1 MHIKQVI
8 IQGFKSYR
16 EQIVV
21 EPFDKRHNVVVGRN
35 GSGKSNFFHAIQFVL
50 SDEFSH
56 LRPEQRLALL
66 HEGTGPR
73 VISAFVEII
82 FDNSDNRIPIE
93 KDEIFLRR
101 VIGSKKDQFFLNK
114 KVVPR
119 SEVLNLLES
128 AGLSNSNPYYI
139 VKQGKINQMAVAP
152 DSHRLKLLREVAGTR
167 VYDERREESVTILK
181 ETVGKVEKIN
191 DFLQTIEE
199 RLKTLEEEKE
209 ELKEYQKWD
218 RARRVLEFI
227 IHDTEHRENKRKLE
241 DLEKMR
247 ANSGKEQQ
255 HYADMVREAQDHV
268 RESNRKLKDARK
280 DVAATREEKD
290 ILSTEQQQ
298 LLREKTKL
306 ELAIK
311 DLTDDVDGDNK
322 SKERAEA
329 ELERLRQQISEK
341 ERELEELKPKYEEMK
356 AREEE
361 CTRALALNQQK
372 RQELYAK
379 QGRGTQFTSK
389 QDRDRWIEKELKS
402 LNKQIKDKK
411 DHENKLRED
420 LRRDATKLTELEK
433 RIEEMTKEMERQRVA
448 IDEHNKQYYEC
459 KKRKDQE
466 QSSRNELWRK
476 ETTLTQNLS
485 SLKEDL
491 AKADQ
496 ALRSMAGKPI
506 LNGRDS
512 VRKVLET
519 FQERGGDWAKIATQY
534 YGPVIENF
542 TCDKT
547 IYTAV
552 EVTAG
557 NRLFHH
563 IVESDTVGTK
573 ILKEMNRQSLPGE
586 VTFMPLNRLQVRD
599 MVYPNDNNAIAMV
612 QKLKYDPKYAKAMKY
627 IFGKTLICRNLECAT
642 ELGKQFH
649 LDCVTLEGDQVSSKG
664 SLTGGYFNQS
674 RSRLEMQ
681 KTRSELMEQITTL
694 DEELNTLRQEL
705 NKTETS
711 INTIVSEMQRTET
724 KQGKA
729 KDIFDKVKA
738 DIRLMKE
745 ELASIERFR
754 GPKERSLAQCRSSL
768 EAMQATKEGLE
779 SELHQ
784 ELMEQLSTADQGKVD
799 ELNDAIR
806 RLTQENKEAFS
817 QRMNLEATKNKL
829 ENLLTNNL
837 IRRKDE
843 LVQALQEISVEDRK
857 RRLSNSKADLAAA
870 EKRIRQINRELED
883 TERAVQAAV
892 RNEKALKVELD
903 KWRTKEKEAQDKMEE
918 DAKGLEK
925 MASKE
930 VLLQEKIQESLDKI
944 AALGTL
950 PNAPELHSKYQKMS
964 LKQLFK
970 ELEKANQ
977 HLKKY
982 NHVNKK
988 ALDQFISFS
997 EQKEKL
1003 YKRKE
1008 ELDIG
1013 GEKIR
1018 ELIETLEHRKLEA
1031 IQFTFKQVSKN
1042 FTEVFKKL
1050 VPQGRGSL
1058 IMRVAPDEGQDTN
1071 PDRANAD
1078 PFTGVGIKVSFTGGD
1093 GDMREMN
1100 QLSGGQK
1107 SLVALALIF
1116 AIQKCDPAP
1125 FYLFDEID
1133 QALDAQH
1140 RKAIANM
1147 IHELST
1153 SAQFITTTFR
1163 PELLEHAHK
1172 FYGVKFRNKVS
1183 HVECVTIDE
1192 ARDFVED
1199 SATHA

>member
-191 DFLQTIEE
+191 EFLQTIEE

-241 DLEKMR
+241 ELEKMR
-247 ANSGKEQQ
+247 SNSGKEQQ
-255 HYADMVREAQDHV
+255 HYADLVREAQDHV
-268 RESNRKLKDARK
+268 REANRKLKEARK
-280 DVAATREEKD
+280 DVAAAREEKD

-361 CTRALALNQQK
+361 CTRALSLNQQK

-389 QDRDRWIEKELKS
+389 QDRDRWIEKEL
-402 LNKQIKDKK
+402 
-411 DHENKLRED
+411 
-420 LRRDATKLTELEK
+420 
-433 RIEEMTKEMERQRVA
+433 
-448 IDEHNKQYYEC
+448 
-459 KKRKDQE
+459 
-466 QSSRNELWRK
+466 NELWRK
-476 ETTLTQNLS
+476 ETSLTQNLS

-519 FQERGGDWAKIATQY
+519 FQERGGEWAKIATQY

-694 DEELNTLRQEL
+694 EQELSTLRQEL

-784 ELMEQLSTADQGKVD
+784 ELMEQLSTSDQGKVD

-817 QRMNLEATKNKL
+817 QRMNLEANKNKL

-857 RRLSNSKADLAAA
+857 RRLANSKGDLNASD
-870 EKRIRQINRELED
+870 KRIKQINKEME
-883 TERAVQAAV
+883 EVEKKVQSAVK
-892 RNEKALKVELD
+892 NEKALKMELD
-903 KWRTKEKEAQDKMEE
+903 KWRNKEKEAQDKMEE

-950 PNAPELHSKYQKMS
+950 PNAPELHAKYQKLS

-1031 IQFTFKQVSKN
+1031 IQFTFRQVSKN

-1058 IMRVAPDEGQDTN
+1058 IMRTGADDAGELSAE
-1071 PDRANAD
+1071 RATGDQFA
-1078 PFTGVGIKVSFTGGD
+1078 GVGIKVSFTGGE

-1183 HVECVTIDE
+1183 HVECVTQEE